1 VENGED
7 GLQIKKLSNWKI
19 SKYRK
24 WWRWVVN
31 SFKKLTVKFKG
42 EGEL

>member
-1 VENGED
+1 MENGED

-19 SKYRK
+19 SKYGK

-31 SFKKLTVKFKG
+31 SVKKLTVKFKG